1 MHKNAFCSLLPA
13 LLAWVPLGITAADQP
28 PLRVGIIGLD
38 TSHAVAFARLLNQD
52 DDPQHV
58 PGARIVAASPRG
70 SLDIPSS
77 VRRVPEYTETLTQL
91 GVPMV
96 ESISHLVG
104 QVDAVLL
111 ESNDGRVH
119 LDQAVP
125 VLAAR
130 KPVFIDKPLA
140 GTLVDAVAIVRLAEH
155 YGTPVLSSS
164 SLRFGMTT
172 LAVRNGSIGEVT
184 GCDTYSPCSLEATH
198 PDLFWYGIHGVESLF
213 TVMGPDCESVYRT
226 TTPSFEQATGVW
238 SGGRVG
244 TFRGIRAGKG
254 GYGGIAFGTTGTAA
268 VGGFDGYRPLL
279 VEIISFFRT
288 GKPPVSAAETLAI
301 YAFMEAADESKRTG
315 QRVRLADVLS
325 RAEQDA
331 ATIVARS
338 IARQAETAL
347 PR

>member
-1 MHKNAFCSLLPA
+1 MHKHAFWSLLGV
-13 LLAWVPLGITAADQP
+13 LLAGVPLDVAAGDQP
-28 PLRVGIIGLD
+28 PVRVGIIGLD
-38 TSHAVAFARLLNQD
+38 TSHAVAFAKLLNRD

-70 SLDIPSS
+70 SRDIPSS

-96 ESISHLVG
+96 ESISSLVG

-119 LDQAVP
+119 LEQALP

-130 KPVFIDKPLA
+130 RPVFIDKPLA
-140 GTLVDAVAIVRLAEH
+140 GSLVDAVAIVRLAEH
-155 YGTPVLSSS
+155 YGTPVFSSS
-164 SLRFGMTT
+164 SLRFGSTT

-226 TTPSFEQATGVW
+226 TTPNFEQVTGIW
-238 SGGRVG
+238 SGGRLG

-254 GYGGIAFGTTGTAA
+254 GYGGMAFGTTGTAP

-279 VEIISFFRT
+279 VEIVSFFQT
-288 GKPPVSAAETLAI
+288 GKPPVSAAETLAL

-331 ATIVARS
+331 AAIVARS
-338 IARQAETAL
+338 IAGQAAAAKS
-347 PR
+347 R